1 MLNHS
6 KLQNW
11 VAQLIAKL
19 KSQAGVVDINPAFHL
34 YYKCCMWV
42 ELISTWLQGFS
53 LGTPVSSLLK
63 IDSII
68 HLAVVLCSEVKHG
81 SWSGAESLASS
92 TAPSVWLRWASN
104 SVYDWE
110 KGQLASQVKRIKAGI
125 GRHHLRKKTIQF
137 YSVPDKT
144 QALQPLLN
152 ARSLGILCHKSLT
165 WALIFQKTCNWK
177 YIFLSRLGAESQ
189 ENSYT
194 DKFEDLLRRWS
205 IVHY

>member
-1 MLNHS
+1 M
-6 KLQNW
+6 
-11 VAQLIAKL
+11 
-19 KSQAGVVDINPAFHL
+19 DINPAFHL
-34 YYKCCMWV
+34 YYKCCILVWV
-42 ELISTWLQGFS
+42 DLNLTSRVFSRYSGFLPPQNRLHNPSGCSAVLWGQTWVMFRDRAPRQQHSSFGPTS
-53 LGTPVSSLLK
+53 LSCTL
-63 IDSII
+63 
-68 HLAVVLCSEVKHG
+68 
-81 SWSGAESLASS
+81 
-92 TAPSVWLRWASN
+92 SN

-110 KGQLASQVKRIKAGI
+110 KGQLASQVKSIKAGI